1 MRKRFIHAIA
11 IVTLACLLFASCD
24 VSLQNRHERPSVN
37 QGGFVV
43 EILDDLG
50 CSVDV
55 KLITVSERY
64 GDVSLL
70 LDYGKVP
77 DSTPLTVF
85 VNGEPL
91 EEEGGV
97 KTQLVDTPNGELFTI
112 SGLPKGEHVINL
124 VFGAG
129 TESAGY
135 GVLTVRVEIPF
146 EQFEIALEGA
156 L

>member
-1 MRKRFIHAIA
+1 MIKRSIHAIA
-11 IVTLACLLFASCD
+11 IITLCLLFASCD

-70 LDYGKVP
+70 LDYGVVP
-77 DSTPLTVF
+77 VSTPLTVF

-97 KTQLVDTPNGELFTI
+97 TTQLVDTPNGELFTI

-129 TESAGY
+129 TESGY
-135 GVLTVRVEIPF
+135 GALTVRVEIPF
-146 EQFEIALEGA
+146 EQFEIAPEGA